1 MKKTRFSDHS
11 LFKIEIL
18 KKHGVIIEK
27 SFVKKVILSPDK
39 TEEGYKGRI
48 IAQKG
53 LDRTYTLRVVYE
65 NYPNEIVI
73 ITLYP
78 ARRKRYEKD

>member
-1 MKKTRFSDHS
+1 MKKIRFSDHS

-27 SFVKKVILSPDK
+27 SFVKEVILSPDK

-48 IAQKG
+48 IAQKR
-53 LDRTYTLRVVYE
+53 LDKTHILRVVYE
-65 NYPNEIVI
+65 SYPEEIAV

-78 ARRKRYEKD
+78 VRRKRYEKD